1 MSTIIYKGKPF
12 ERADVEAMSTAAL
25 VNLHNKLTDKVV
37 TRFSARSVG
46 VLRTWKLL
54 EAHGEKAKAAGT
66 VSPQPKVQ
74 AQVQKSARPAA
85 PKQSTKPAK
94 PKARRGTN
102 LLPSGEPLEACRA
115 GSKQA
120 ILVDMLSRK
129 QGATMP
135 ELLDALAGGRKPWIK
150 ATVRSGFGWDLK
162 RKGYGVRSRF
172 EADGTERFHL
182 LVPEG
187 ELVLRHVGDKTA
199 REDRATKEPKARAI
213 PSRKP
218 AAPVM
223 QVAAS
228 RGR

>member
-1 MSTIIYKGKPF
+1 MSTIIYKGKSF
-12 ERADVEAMSTAAL
+12 ERADLEAMSTAAL

-54 EAHGEKAKAAGT
+54 ETHGEASKAAAAAPAQAKAQGQVKKAG
-66 VSPQPKVQ
+66 
-74 AQVQKSARPAA
+74 RAA
-85 PKQSTKPAK
+85 PAK
-94 PKARRGTN
+94 KTATPRKRRGTH
-102 LLPSGEPLEACRA
+102 LLPSGEPVEACRA

-120 ILVDMLSRK
+120 ILVDILARK

-135 ELLDALAGGRKPWIK
+135 ELLEALSGGRKPWK
-150 ATVRSGFGWDLK
+150 EATVRSGFGWDLK

-172 EADGTERFHL
+172 DADGTERFHL

-187 ELVLRHVGDKTA
+187 ERIPGHIAASKPASSKATPPKITA
-199 REDRATKEPKARAI
+199 KRAASRATA
-213 PSRKP
+213 P
-218 AAPVM
+218 AP

-228 RGR
+228 K